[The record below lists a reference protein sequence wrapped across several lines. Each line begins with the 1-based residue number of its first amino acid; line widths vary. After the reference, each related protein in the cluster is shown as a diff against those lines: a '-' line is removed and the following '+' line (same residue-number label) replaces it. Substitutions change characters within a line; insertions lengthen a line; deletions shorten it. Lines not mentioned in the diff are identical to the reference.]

1 MFDLDEIDVMEY
13 EFTYPVNRL
22 LGIYTYE
29 GAFNRVK
36 LELEKGCRE
45 FGEEEQEWWTL
56 MFYLEIISGL
66 EPCVENLIKM
76 GILLDRAMI
85 LRMGIWSYS

>member
-1 MFDLDEIDVMEY
+1 MFDLNEINVMEY

-29 GAFNRVK
+29 GALERVSW
-36 LELEKGCRE
+36 ELEKGCRE
-45 FGEEEQEWWTL
+45 FGDEEQEWWTL
-56 MFYLEIISGL
+56 MFYLEVISGL

-85 LRMGIWSYS
+85 LRMGL

>member
-1 MFDLDEIDVMEY
+1 MFDLDEVEVMEY

-29 GAFNRVK
+29 GALERVSW
-36 LELEKGCRE
+36 ELEKGCRE
-45 FGEEEQEWWTL
+45 FGDEEQEWWTL
-56 MFYLEIISGL
+56 MFNLEVISGL
-66 EPCVENLIKM
+66 EPCVENFIKM

-85 LRMGIWSYS
+85 LRMGI

>member
-36 LELEKGCRE
+36 WELEKGCRE
-45 FGEEEQEWWTL
+45 YGEEEQEWWKL
-56 MFYLEIISGL
+56 MFHIEIISGL
-66 EPCVENLIKM
+66 EPCAENLLKL
-76 GILLDRAMI
+76 GILLDNAMI
-85 LRMGIWSYS
+85 LRAG

>member
-1 MFDLDEIDVMEY
+1 MFGLDELDVMEY

-29 GAFNRVK
+29 GALKRVGW
-36 LELEKGCRE
+36 ELEKGCRE

-66 EPCVENLIKM
+66 EPCVENFIKM

-85 LRMGIWSYS
+85 LRMGL

>member
-1 MFDLDEIDVMEY
+1 MFDLDEINVMEY

-29 GAFNRVK
+29 GAFERVSW
-36 LELEKGCRE
+36 ELEKGCRE
-45 FGEEEQEWWTL
+45 FGEEEPEWWSL
-56 MFYLEIISGL
+56 VFYLELISGL
-66 EPCVENLIKM
+66 EPCVENLLKL

-85 LRMGIWSYS
+85 LRMGL